1 MNEPHTRN
9 PDPSEQ
15 DAALARRLARLGD
28 QPVPTESLE
37 RRLHAAFASLD
48 DEPDALDP
56 SGPPSIYRLT
66 RWLQPAAGVA
76 AMLALVVALFF
87 VFSTS
92 PPSAS
97 AAVVD
102 LAELH
107 HYVEEGRFA
116 LPTASSMAAVNQS
129 IAEQRDGRTVLPKEM
144 QGARVQSCC
153 LRDVQ
158 GDLVALAVLDDGGP
172 SVSLVVAQAPEF
184 AHEMGVVIEIDG
196 RRFFGHELN
205 GIPMMMANIEDRWL
219 CVMGDRSYEA
229 LAQIAAEAR
238 F

>member
-9 PDPSEQ
+9 SDPTEQ

-37 RRLHAAFASLD
+37 RRLDAAFASLD
-48 DEPDALDP
+48 EPATINP
-56 SGPPSIYRLT
+56 SGPPPIYRLT

-129 IAEQRDGRTVLPKEM
+129 IAEQRNGRVLLPEEM